1 MGPLDSFKRWVFGQ
15 ARRKM
20 DPLLKDGRRNIRE
33 IHTATS
39 ASTKGISSDVTY
51 LGSDFSFSPMKKKK
65 VSACVYI
72 LQRAHWIQTTAEP
85 EPPPPPTTTT
95 VLNSTTSCFLLFIF
109 RHLQISNLFAWF
121 FFSPIPITSAGQTGA
136 NHAGP
141 RMLRYGILSRMRTWK
156 ADNRS
161 P

>member
-65 VSACVYI
+65 SARVSIFSNVPTGSRP
-72 LQRAHWIQTTAEP
+72 LQSQSPHHH
-85 EPPPPPTTTT
+85 PPPPPSLIQQPP
-95 VLNSTTSCFLLFIF
+95 VSFYLFFGISKSLICLLGFFPPNSDHICRTDG
-109 RHLQISNLFAWF
+109 
-121 FFSPIPITSAGQTGA
+121 GQ
-136 NHAGP
+136 
-141 RMLRYGILSRMRTWK
+141 SRWSQN
-156 ADNRS
+156 A
-161 P
+161 

>member
-33 IHTATS
+33 IYTATS

-65 VSACVYI
+65 SACVSI
-72 LQRAHWIQTTAEP
+72 FSNVPTGSRPLQSHS
-85 EPPPPPTTTT
+85 PPTAPT
-95 VLNSTTSCFLLFIF
+95 VFNSTTSCFLLFIF
-109 RHLQISNLFAWF
+109 WHLQISNLFVWF
-121 FFSPIPITSAGQTGA
+121 FPPNFDHICRTDGGQ
-136 NHAGP
+136 
-141 RMLRYGILSRMRTWK
+141 SRWSQK
-156 ADNRS
+156 S
-161 P
+161 

>member
-15 ARRKM
+15 AHRKM

-65 VSACVYI
+65 SACVSI
-72 LQRAHWIQTTAEP
+72 FSNVPTGSRALQSQS
-85 EPPPPPTTTT
+85 PPPPPPP
-95 VLNSTTSCFLLFIF
+95 LIQQPPLSFYLFF
-109 RHLQISNLFAWF
+109 GISNFLICLFWF
-121 FFSPIPITSAGQTGA
+121 FSLPNFEHICRTDGGQ
-136 NHAGP
+136 
-141 RMLRYGILSRMRTWK
+141 SRWSQN
-156 ADNRS
+156 A
-161 P
+161 